1 MTTIDY
7 NVNNYTIPELLA
19 ILDLDDPTEKQIID
33 TTNKYINQFN
43 SENQTQLVSFFQNIQ
58 TKLLQYIKE
67 LQVNENDLEYTPD
80 DSQNINWWKNQALP
94 QKNDVQKDKIT
105 NRVQKIDI
113 YDNQHMPM
121 KREQLG
127 INNNF
132 NVPVSQD
139 SLNPNLE
146 NITSRFINLDSQF
159 RQASG
164 GTETNSTDYTLDL
177 SDPLTNVLNLRLY
190 SIQIPYTWY
199 TFDYAYGNTC
209 FWVTNSGNSFRIYI
223 EPGNYSASSF
233 CQAVNTAFT
242 SLLNFQTPNSDINWT
257 QPFVYIG
264 SIVPTPSIVSYNPN
278 NYKININLTDWQDPA
293 TNNINGIIQG
303 SDIFTDSDPYF
314 TFFDFSGAKSCY
326 QTGSSPCSQTQM
338 FNQTLGWAM
347 GFRTPLQP
355 IYKGI
360 GNTPSSVMNL
370 LGSKYFILVLDD
382 YNQNHINNGLISITQ
397 LSNRLDLPSYY
408 NTSQP
413 YICNPASNP
422 NNINNINNIDIELLG
437 NLSGL
442 NPETLAALGISNA
455 DNLYNSLGDKIDFGL
470 VPTQQILPSAPRT
483 LTQAQIYTINEI
495 IKNRSKTISFRAK
508 APTVSD
514 TFALIPIKYG
524 SMNTGDIYTDFSGQ
538 LQDNRRIYFGP
549 VNIERLHIK
558 LLDDKGNPVDLHG
571 ADWSITLLSENL
583 YQY

>member
-1 MTTIDY
+1 MDY
-7 NVNNYTIPELLA
+7 NVDNYTISELLA
-19 ILDLDDPTEKQIID
+19 ILDLDDPTQQEIID
-33 TTNKYINQFN
+33 TTNKYISLESQP
-43 SENQTQLVSFFQNIQ
+43 QLVSFFQNMQ
-58 TKLLQYIKE
+58 TKLLQYMSE
-67 LQVNENDLEYTPD
+67 LETSGNDLEYTPD
-80 DSQNINWWKNQALP
+80 YTQNTEWWQNEALEQKN
-94 QKNDVQKDKIT
+94 NDVQKNKVTD
-105 NRVQKIDI
+105 RVQKVDI
-113 YDNQHMPM
+113 YDNNHLPM

-146 NITSRFINLDSQF
+146 NITTRFVNLDSQF

-164 GTETNSTDYTLDL
+164 GTETSATDYTLDL

-209 FWVTNSGNSFRIYI
+209 FWLTNMGNVFRIFI
-223 EPGNYSASSF
+223 EPGNYTATTF
-233 CQAVNTAFT
+233 CQALNNAFT
-242 SLLNFQTPNSDINWT
+242 NANNFVSDGWLQAFTYVGATI
-257 QPFVYIG
+257 
-264 SIVPTPSIVSYNPN
+264 PTPPIVTYTAN

-293 TNNINGIIQG
+293 TNVINGIVQG
-303 SDIFTDSDPYF
+303 TDVFVDTDPYF

-326 QTGSSPCSQTQM
+326 QTGSSPCSQSQT
-338 FNQTLGWAM
+338 FNQTLGWSM

-355 IYKGI
+355 VYKGA

-370 LGSKYFILVLDD
+370 QGAKYFILVLDD
-382 YNQNHINNGLISITQ
+382 YNQNHINNGLVSITQ
-397 LSNRLDLPSYY
+397 ISNKLDLPNYY
-408 NTSQP
+408 NMSQP
-413 YICNPASNP
+413 YICTPTISP
-422 NNINNINNIDIELLG
+422 NNINNINNIDITLLG

-442 NPETLAALGISNA
+442 SSETLAALGISSP
-455 DNLYNSLGDKIDFGL
+455 DNLYNSLGDKIDYGTGN
-470 VPTQQILPSAPRT
+470 VPQVVPSAPRT
-483 LTQAQIYTINEI
+483 LTQAQIYTVNEI

-538 LQDNRRIYFGP
+538 LQDNKRIYFGP
-549 VNIERLHIK
+549 VNIERMHLK

-571 ADWSITLLSENL
+571 GDWSITLLSETL

>member
-1 MTTIDY
+1 MDY
-7 NVNNYTIPELLA
+7 NVDNYTISELLA
-19 ILDLDDPTEKQIID
+19 ILDLDDPTQQEIID
-33 TTNKYINQFN
+33 TTNKYISLESQP
-43 SENQTQLVSFFQNIQ
+43 QLVSFFQNMQ
-58 TKLLQYIKE
+58 TKLLQYMSE
-67 LQVNENDLEYTPD
+67 LETSGNDLEYTPD
-80 DSQNINWWKNQALP
+80 YTQNTEWWQNEALEQKN
-94 QKNDVQKDKIT
+94 NDVQKNKVTD
-105 NRVQKIDI
+105 RVQKVDI
-113 YDNQHMPM
+113 YDNNHLPM

-146 NITSRFINLDSQF
+146 NITTRFVNLDSQF

-164 GTETNSTDYTLDL
+164 GTETSATDYTLDL

-209 FWVTNSGNSFRIYI
+209 FWLTNMGNVFRIFI
-223 EPGNYSASSF
+223 EPGNYTATTF
-233 CQAVNTAFT
+233 CQALNNAFT
-242 SLLNFQTPNSDINWT
+242 NANNFVSDGWLQAFTYVGATI
-257 QPFVYIG
+257 
-264 SIVPTPSIVSYNPN
+264 PTPPIVTYTAN

-293 TNNINGIIQG
+293 TNSINGILQG
-303 SDIFTDSDPYF
+303 TDVFVDTDPYF

-326 QTGSSPCSQTQM
+326 QTGSSPCSQSQT
-338 FNQTLGWAM
+338 FNQTLGWSM

-355 IYKGI
+355 VYKGA

-370 LGSKYFILVLDD
+370 QGAKYFILVLDD
-382 YNQNHINNGLISITQ
+382 YNQNHINNGLVSITQ
-397 LSNRLDLPSYY
+397 ISNKLDLPNYY
-408 NTSQP
+408 NMSQP
-413 YICNPASNP
+413 YICTPTISP
-422 NNINNINNIDIELLG
+422 NNINNINNIDITLLG

-442 NPETLAALGISNA
+442 SSETLAALGISSP
-455 DNLYNSLGDKIDFGL
+455 DNLYNSLGDKIDYGTGN
-470 VPTQQILPSAPRT
+470 VPQVVPSAPRT
-483 LTQAQIYTINEI
+483 LTQAQIYTVNEI

-538 LQDNRRIYFGP
+538 LQDNKRIYFGP
-549 VNIERLHIK
+549 VNIERMHLK

-571 ADWSITLLSENL
+571 GDWSITLLSETL